1 MDGSALLMG
10 VLNPGERMV
19 WSHQRQPIFSRSLL
33 TRLAI
38 VASVLWF
45 VAFMLLHDVSLKGQ
59 QRPLWLRV
67 ELFCSAGWFFIL
79 PVFLCWFRLRS
90 ARNTAYAPTDKRLPL
105 ALGLRRKDIRAVA
118 LTALGRVEI
127 VRRHELLL
135 NLRRPERTFFGPK
148 PVWTFL
154 DTGETGKRATPYLR
168 VDDPTSV
175 QRLLENARNAV
186 WYPMTDLTDLTSNA
200 QAVGVG
206 NTGAVSSPKVS
217 PDDR

>member
-1 MDGSALLMG
+1 MG

-79 PVFLCWFRLRS
+79 PVFLCWLDLRL
-90 ARNTAYAPTDKRLPL
+90 ARNTAYALTDRRLLL
-105 ALGLRRKDIRAVA
+105 ALGPRRKDIRAVA
-118 LTALGRVEI
+118 LTALGRVESLEGMNCSSI
-127 VRRHELLL
+127 CAARSGRFSARSRYGHFLTLGRPASEPHPICAWMIQ
-135 NLRRPERTFFGPK
+135 LRFSGCLKTQGTPFGI
-148 PVWTFL
+148 
-154 DTGETGKRATPYLR
+154 
-168 VDDPTSV
+168 
-175 QRLLENARNAV
+175 Q
-186 WYPMTDLTDLTSNA
+186 
-200 QAVGVG
+200 
-206 NTGAVSSPKVS
+206 
-217 PDDR
+217 